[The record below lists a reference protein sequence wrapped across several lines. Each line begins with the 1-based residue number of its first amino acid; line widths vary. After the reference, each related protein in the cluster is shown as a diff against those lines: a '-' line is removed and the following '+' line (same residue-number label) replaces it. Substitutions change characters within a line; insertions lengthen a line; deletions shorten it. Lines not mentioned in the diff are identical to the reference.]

1 HGIIWSD
8 TVAIIPFIGDINSFP
23 LRLTDSSGISRAYRT
38 IGEIAGLGDTDYS
51 AVIGWHEGE
60 HNWSFGL
67 TGFAPTGFLSGEELH
82 FEWALNQHFPFGL
95 AAGIGGYFYQQV
107 TKDYGSGDTIG
118 SNIGRSVAIGPLL
131 SYALTADTQEVDISG
146 RWYHE
151 FAVINGHRGDVIY
164 ATLSFRM

>member
-1 HGIIWSD
+1 MEFWSD
-8 TVAIIPFIGDINSFP
+8 RFHPNRIFTPHGRASTGLNRPAIDIKGAYTF
-23 LRLTDSSGISRAYRT
+23 LDLQTGAEISGA
-38 IGEIAGLGDTDYS
+38 L
-51 AVIGWHEGE
+51 
-60 HNWSFGL
+60 GL
-67 TGFAPTGFLSGEELH
+67 TFNARNRATKYQSGEELH